1 MGFLTVIA
9 SGKGGTGKS
18 TLSVGLAC
26 AFQKRGRKVLLIDV
40 DEGLRCLDLMLG
52 VSDRLVFDIGDIIN
66 YSKPLDDVVLNVTE
80 NIDLIAAPATLN
92 GYDKKRFGEFL
103 HSVTDRYDH
112 VIVDCPAGLDVE
124 FFNAL
129 PIFSEVLIVE
139 PLDMIGCRS
148 AATLETLLHAAGIKH
163 VFLVINRF
171 DYFVLKGNS
180 TLSLDDIVDKSGLMI
195 RGVVPYDPNLPLL
208 SAEGKLFDRN
218 CVAFRAF
225 CRIADRL
232 EAKDVPLP
240 KLNNL

>member
-26 AFQKRGRKVLLIDV
+26 AFKKRGRKVLLIDV

-52 VSDRLVFDIGDIIN
+52 VSDRLVFDVSDIIN
-66 YSKPLDDVVLNVTE
+66 YGKPLEDVVLPVTE
-80 NIDLIAAPATLN
+80 HIDLIAAPSGLN

-103 HSVTDRYDH
+103 YTVTDQYDH
-112 VIVDCPAGLDVE
+112 VIVDCPAGLDLE
-124 FFNAL
+124 FYNAL
-129 PIFSEVLIVE
+129 PSFSEVLIVE

-148 AATLETLLHAAGIKH
+148 ATTLCSVLHSADINH
-163 VFLVINRF
+163 VFLIVNRF
-171 DYFVLKGNS
+171 DYFVLKGNP

-195 RGVVPYDPNLPLL
+195 RGIVPYDPNLSLF
-208 SAEGKLFDRN
+208 SAEGRLFNRS
-218 CVAFRAF
+218 CTSFRAF

-232 EAKDVPLP
+232 EGKDVPLP